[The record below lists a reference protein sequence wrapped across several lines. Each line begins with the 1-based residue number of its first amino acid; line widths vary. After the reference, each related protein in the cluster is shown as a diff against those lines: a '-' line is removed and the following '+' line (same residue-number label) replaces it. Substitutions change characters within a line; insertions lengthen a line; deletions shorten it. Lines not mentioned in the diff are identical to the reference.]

1 MIVRQSNP
9 YEVAATL
16 LAGTGTATLASS
28 ATGRRA
34 GVLHGRALD
43 GTPLLLTSRE
53 QRDPLGM
60 CPGEAHDLAV
70 SLEVRS
76 EAPVPDLSLPR
87 AHLVLHG
94 WVTSV
99 PLPELAAAVG
109 VRCGPLT
116 LGEAYRSW
124 PQPWLLGLDAVEAE
138 LHWHAGCTGLDVDLL
153 RATAA
158 DPLAGEEPTALL
170 RVDAEL
176 GDRLAG
182 LVRAMAV
189 AHDPA
194 SDARVPLGGVLGV
207 RAVGIDR
214 YGVDLRCS
222 WPVAAGRPPAVIRLP
237 FPAPVNDAESAI
249 RSLTSLVTAHS
260 GCTQHQAC
268 PYR

>member
-1 MIVRQSNP
+1 MITRQQSP

-16 LAGTGTATLASS
+16 LSGTGTATLVSA

-43 GTPLLLTSRE
+43 GTPLLLASRE

-70 SLEVRS
+70 RIEVRS

-87 AHLVLHG
+87 ASVVVHG
-94 WVTSV
+94 WVASV

-124 PQPWLLGLDAVEAE
+124 PEPWLLGLDVVDAE
-138 LHWHAGCTGLDVDLL
+138 LHWHAGCTPLDVDLL

-158 DPLAGEEPTALL
+158 DPLAGEEPAALQ

-176 GDRLAG
+176 GDRLTA

-189 AHDPA
+189 AHDPG
-194 SDARVPLGGVLGV
+194 SDARVPLVDVAGV

-214 YGVDLRCS
+214 YGVDLRCT
-222 WPVAAGRPPAVIRLP
+222 WPATAGRPPAVVRLP
-237 FPAPVNDAESAI
+237 LPAPVVDVEGAI
-249 RSLTSLVTAHS
+249 CSLTALVTAQS